1 MPQDKER
8 RKNPKTGER
17 EVWSYGQWLPDPGS
31 LQLDGSL
38 AMPGGVLSPPPPQ
51 SGRDEEPESGEQLL
65 DMPQQVTPAGPKPN
79 EEGVTLPPPTPASVQ
94 GYDDLGRPVSAPG
107 QQDGGGSIAFEQH
120 SGPDSASPGQQDGG
134 GSIAFETGSASASQV
149 EQKLDVVIAMLAD
162 IRAGGLRITG

>member
-38 AMPGGVLSPPPPQ
+38 AMPGGVLSPPPQ

-120 SGPDSASPGQQDGG
+120 SGPDSAS
-134 GSIAFETGSASASQV
+134 AV

-162 IRAGGLRITG
+162 IRAGGLRISG